1 MEDSQ
6 KEMNSLFKKEI
17 GQQSGSF
24 NGKRYENS
32 IDKEIWSD
40 LVELRK
46 NKNIY
51 WTLYFHAHELFIL
64 IRITVYL
71 SKFHLIGKMN
81 KISENPQV
89 STIIAKILS
98 KKQSPTLIYD
108 KYIEQEQTVY

>member
-1 MEDSQ
+1 MRQYLDRVKAKYGDDRIIEKMEDSQ

-51 WTLYFHAHELFIL
+51 
-64 IRITVYL
+64 
-71 SKFHLIGKMN
+71 
-81 KISENPQV
+81 
-89 STIIAKILS
+89 
-98 KKQSPTLIYD
+98 
-108 KYIEQEQTVY
+108 